1 MRAPTIAESTPRA
14 KAPPPLYLTPREL
27 ELSRWLGED
36 ATYEEIAKAMGI
48 RRDTVRA
55 HLRNLCEK
63 LGVRTRH
70 AVVAR
75 LARAGVQVFQ
85 GRDGGHDLGAWKDA
99 RHGVARVRPA
109 GGRSGSQKPCKAG
122 DESA

>member
-1 MRAPTIAESTPRA
+1 MRAPTIAEAVSRA
-14 KAPPPLYLTPREL
+14 KPPPPLYLTPREL

-36 ATYEEIAKAMGI
+36 STYEEIAEAMGI

-75 LARAGVQVFQ
+75 LARAGVQV
-85 GRDGGHDLGAWKDA
+85 
-99 RHGVARVRPA
+99 V
-109 GGRSGSQKPCKAG
+109 QKG
-122 DESA
+122 D